1 MGRIVSKVTDAVG
14 LTDSEAGERAAA
26 AQREAT
32 GTQAGYQR
40 EALDYLKQTQAP
52 VLEAQQGALGRLSSL
67 AQGGSPSQT
76 LASEA
81 ELLANIEQNPLYQAI
96 LGTQEGAERAVLRNQ
111 AATGGFRGGDTQ
123 VGLGRVAADTQR
135 NALLSAFQNRQQRDL
150 QQLGLNQ
157 QGFQNQLALEGQI
170 LGQPTQT
177 SNIAALTSG
186 IGQTLAQGQIG
197 AAQSRLQGSQ
207 NNISNLLNLGG
218 LGVAAFSDRRLKDDI
233 KFAGT
238 ENGHKVYTWRWNNKA
253 KKLGLEGVG
262 HGVIADEVKK
272 IKPEAVKAYMG
283 FDTVDYEMI
292 GVKHG

>member
-1 MGRIVSKVTDAVG
+1 MTKIVTKVTDAVG
-14 LTDSEAGERAAA
+14 LTDTKAGDRAAA
-26 AQREAT
+26 AQGRAAETYAD
-32 GTQAGYQR
+32 AQR
-40 EALDYLKQTQAP
+40 EAREYLKEAQAP
-52 VLEAQQGALGRLSSL
+52 VLEARQGSLARLSAL
-67 AQGGSPSQT
+67 AGGYGVP
-76 LASEA
+76 SEA
-81 ELLANIEQNPLYQAI
+81 ELLEDIEQNPLYQAI
-96 LGTQEGAERAVLRNQ
+96 LQTQEGAERAVLRNQ

-135 NALLSAFQNRQQRDL
+135 NALLAAFQNRQAQ
-150 QQLGLNQ
+150 NQ

-186 IGQTLAQGQIG
+186 IGSTLAQGQTA
-197 AAQSRLQGSQ
+197 AAQSALQGSQ
-207 NNISNLLNLGG
+207 ANTANLLNILGTA
-218 LGVAAFSDRRLKDDI
+218 AAFSDRRLKDDI

-238 ENGHKVYTWRWNNKA
+238 KNGYKVYTWRWNNKA

-272 IKPEAVKAYMG
+272 KKPEAVKTYMG

>member
-1 MGRIVSKVTDAVG
+1 MTKIFRTASDAVG
-14 LTDSEAGERAAA
+14 LTDSKAGERAAA
-26 AQREAT
+26 AQREAAS
-32 GTQAGYQR
+32 TQAGFQR
-40 EALDYLKQTQAP
+40 EALDYLKQVQAP
-52 VLEAQQGALGRLSSL
+52 ILEAQQGSLGRLSSL
-67 AQGGSPSQT
+67 AQGGLPGQT

-150 QQLGLNQ
+150 QQLGLDQ
-157 QGFQNQLALEGQI
+157 QGFQNRLALEGQI

-177 SNIAALTSG
+177 SNIAGLTSG
-186 IGQTLAQGQIG
+186 IGQTLAQGQTA

-207 NNISNLLNLGG
+207 ANTANLLNILGTA
-218 LGVAAFSDRRLKDDI
+218 AAFSDRRLKDDI

-238 ENGHKVYTWRWNNKA
+238 ENGYKVYTWRWNNKA

-272 IKPEAVKAYMG
+272 KKPEAVKTYMG

>member
-1 MGRIVSKVTDAVG
+1 MTKIFKTASDAVG
-14 LTDSEAGERAAA
+14 LTDSKAGERAAA
-26 AQREAT
+26 AQREAAS
-32 GTQAGYQR
+32 TQAGFQR
-40 EALDYLKQTQAP
+40 EALDFLKQEQAP
-52 VLEAQQGALGRLSSL
+52 ISAARQGSLARLSAL
-67 AQGGSPSQT
+67 AGGYGVP
-76 LASEA
+76 SEA
-81 ELLANIEQNPLYQAI
+81 ELLQNIEQNPLYQAI

-135 NALLSAFQNRQQRDL
+135 NALLAAFQNRQAQ
-150 QQLGLNQ
+150 NQ
-157 QGFQNQLALEGQI
+157 QGFQNRLALEGQI

-186 IGQTLAQGQIG
+186 IGQTLAQGQTA
-197 AAQSRLQGSQ
+197 AAQSALQGSQ
-207 NNISNLLNLGG
+207 SNTANLLNILGTA
-218 LGVAAFSDRRLKDDI
+218 AAFSDRRLKDDI

-238 ENGHKVYTWRWNNKA
+238 QNGYKVYTWRWNNKA

-272 IKPEAVKAYMG
+272 KKPEAVKTYMG